1 MLRQNLLKALC
12 RQGQTVAGT
21 FTSQSVG
28 RSLYVSSKVTAGHI
42 SADHKKVS
50 TPDDGDIGRGTH
62 EPAPVQE
69 GDSSDVVPN
78 LVVPDDE
85 SGKVPNGV
93 EEARGFKSR
102 GGSSSTP
109 ELATQT
115 TAKPGQEKKE
125 VATSPTPG
133 LSPAK
138 MPPNKSIGSSWR
150 PVSAFKQSRFVHTG
164 GPGTGS
170 SIL

>member
-1 MLRQNLLKALC
+1 MRARHDDTVNKVLALR

-21 FTSQSVG
+21 FNNQGVG
-28 RSLYVSSKVTAGHI
+28 RSLYFSSKVTAGHI

-85 SGKVPNGV
+85 SGKPLCTEPRV
-93 EEARGFKSR
+93 
-102 GGSSSTP
+102 
-109 ELATQT
+109 
-115 TAKPGQEKKE
+115 
-125 VATSPTPG
+125 
-133 LSPAK
+133 
-138 MPPNKSIGSSWR
+138 
-150 PVSAFKQSRFVHTG
+150 
-164 GPGTGS
+164 
-170 SIL
+170 